1 MEESRMRTTLR
12 RGVLLVATA
21 LLALVGVSDALAQV
35 AYTANTVTSVY
46 YREFKKDDR
55 FYVFNTAAAAE
66 AFEKSGETGTGLK
79 RIGIG
84 PNGETVFAENETAL
98 ELFIFKYNL
107 SEAVER
113 PKPPTLNVVW
123 RDGKTRMT
131 IGSNFYLEMSNRIQV
146 RYTHEFPDDSI
157 KLAGTESAGD
167 SKGSFRIR
175 RAKLKFEGWFYK
187 PFLTYE
193 VQTNWPGISSANLG
207 NYLEDANI
215 NWDLT
220 KGKKQFMVKLGQ
232 YKVPFG
238 LQELVSSGSQQLV
251 DRSLVSNAFF
261 RGRDTGVSV
270 WGVLG
275 SNKFEYR
282 AGLFNGNGLTR
293 SANDNDKFQYN
304 ARVTFQPNGA
314 VPLGTYSGP
323 HQSESDFET
332 RALGK
337 PIFTISAAFE
347 QNDLSFAA
355 TDLKTNIK
363 STLYTIDTMFKY
375 RGFSATGAY
384 TWGERKPQEVNP
396 SFDAKGWFAQAGFFL
411 KPETWEIAA
420 RYGEQDPSDLVG
432 PDKIKELRA
441 GINYFYA
448 RHALKVQADFGQ
460 VKTESSSGER
470 KNNEL
475 RIQTQF
481 IF

>member
-1 MEESRMRTTLR
+1 MRTTLR
-12 RGVLLVATA
+12 RGALLVATA

-35 AYTANTVTSVY
+35 AYTANSVTSLY

-55 FYVFNTAAAAE
+55 YFVFNNAAAAD
-66 AFEKSGETGTGLK
+66 AFEKSGETGVGIT

-84 PNGETVFAENETAL
+84 PKGESVFADSETAL
-98 ELFIFKYNL
+98 ELFLFRYNL
-107 SEAVER
+107 TADVER

-123 RDGKTRMT
+123 RDGKTRLT
-131 IGSNFYLEMSNRIQV
+131 IGSNFYLEMSNRVQV
-146 RYTHEFPDDSI
+146 RYTHEFPDDTI
-157 KLAGTESAGD
+157 KLGGTENAGD
-167 SKGSFRIR
+167 GKGSFRIR
-175 RAKLKFEGWFYK
+175 RAKLKFEGWFYQ
-187 PFLTYE
+187 PWLTYE
-193 VQTNWPGISSANLG
+193 VQTNWPGLSSTNLAQ
-207 NYLEDANI
+207 YLEDANI
-215 NWDLT
+215 NWDVT

-238 LQELVSSGSQQLV
+238 LQELVSSGSQQFV
-251 DRSLVSNAFF
+251 DRALVSNAYF
-261 RGRDTGVSV
+261 RGRDTGATV

-275 SNKFEYR
+275 NNKFEYR

-304 ARVTFQPNGA
+304 ARVSFQPNGA
-314 VPLGTYSGP
+314 VPLGTYSGA

-332 RALGK
+332 RAHGK
-337 PIFTISAAFE
+337 PIFVVSAAFE

-363 STLYTIDTMFKY
+363 STLYTVDAMFKY

-384 TWGERKPQEVNP
+384 TWGEREPQEVNAK
-396 SFDAKGWFAQAGFFL
+396 FDTSGWFAQAGYFL
-411 KPETWEIAA
+411 KPEKWEIAA

-432 PDKIKELRA
+432 PDKITEVRG

-448 RHALKVQADFGQ
+448 RHALKVQLDFGQ
-460 VKTESSSGER
+460 IKTERPDGDR
-470 KNNEL
+470 TNNEL

>member
-12 RGVLLVATA
+12 RGALLVATA
-21 LLALVGVSDALAQV
+21 LLALVGVDALAQV

-55 FYVFNTAAAAE
+55 YYVFNTPAAAE

-113 PKPPTLNVVW
+113 PKPPALNIVW

-146 RYTHEFPDDSI
+146 RYTHEFPDDSV
-157 KLAGTESAGD
+157 KLQGTESAGD
-167 SKGSFRIR
+167 SRGSFRIR
-175 RAKLKFEGWFYK
+175 RAKLKFEGWFYQ
-187 PFLTYE
+187 PWLQYE

-215 NWDLT
+215 NWDVT
-220 KGKKQFMVKLGQ
+220 KGKKQFMVKIGQ

-238 LQELVSSGSQQLV
+238 LQELTSSGSQQFV
-251 DRSLVSNAFF
+251 DRSFTSNFYF
-261 RGRDTGVSV
+261 RGRDTGATV

-275 SNKFEYR
+275 NNKFEYR

-314 VPLGTYSGP
+314 VPLGTYSGA

-337 PIFTISAAFE
+337 PIFTVSAAFE
-347 QNDLSFAA
+347 QNDLSFVNS
-355 TDLKTNIK
+355 DQKTNIR
-363 STLYTIDTMFKY
+363 STLWEVDAMFKY

-384 TWGERKPQEVNP
+384 IWGKRKPQAGAVE
-396 SFDAKGWFAQAGFFL
+396 FDTSGWYAQAGYFL
-411 KPETWEIAA
+411 KPEKWEIAA
-420 RYGEQDPSDLVG
+420 RYGETDPSDLVG
-432 PDKIKELRA
+432 PDKVKELR
-441 GINYFYA
+441 GGLNFFYA
-448 RHALKVQADFGQ
+448 RHALKVQADFARIE
-460 VKTESSSGER
+460 TESSTGGT